1 MGLVVGIKERMLSRV
16 TPRFL
21 DCLVGSHSLILPFSE
36 LRNTKERKSLRGHFI
51 QERPMVVKA
60 IYKLN

>member
-1 MGLVVGIKERMLSRV
+1 MGLVVNIKEKMLSRV

-21 DCLVGSHSLILPFSE
+21 DCLVGSRSLRVPFSE
-36 LRNTKERKSLRGHFI
+36 LRDTKERKSLRGHFI

-60 IYKLN
+60 VYKLN